1 MPVFARDKVPGRR
14 QILYR
19 PDGTPTA
26 PLPREQLARYL
37 RKGLREAPELGRSS
51 RAKSRR

>member
-14 QILYR
+14 QVLYR

-26 PLPREQLARYL
+26 PLPREQLSRYL
-37 RKGLREAPELGRSS
+37 RKGFRESPGPGRASRGKGRS
-51 RAKSRR
+51 